1 MPVAELLRL
10 GAARTIV
17 RWGDPIL
24 HTPALPVTDFGPEL
38 QELLADMFATNTA
51 AHGAGLAAQQIGVN
65 LAVFVYDCPDEDW
78 NRRTG
83 VLCNPRL
90 QLPQGRDRRLVSW
103 DEGCLSLP
111 GANMELTR
119 PETATC
125 SGQDQYGEPVT
136 ITAGGVLGAAAC
148 NTRPI
153 TSTAWS
159 SVTGC
164 PRGNASNST
173 GPSIGSPTGIPTTG
187 PDPLTGS
194 VSSTAQG
201 RIRCRPGRS
210 SPPRR
215 PRRTRA
221 ARRSLS
227 RPTPAPA

>member
-136 ITAGGVLGAAAC
+136 ITAGGVLGRC
-148 NTRPI
+148 LQHETDHLNGMVFGDRLPTRKRKQLHRAFDRVADRYPDD
-153 TSTAWS
+153 W
-159 SVTGC
+159 
-164 PRGNASNST
+164 PRSADWLG
-173 GPSIGSPTGIPTTG
+173 
-187 PDPLTGS
+187 
-194 VSSTAQG
+194 Q
-201 RIRCRPGRS
+201 
-210 SPPRR
+210 
-215 PRRTRA
+215 
-221 ARRSLS
+221 
-227 RPTPAPA
+227 